1 MAAHPP
7 GGFLTAP
14 GGNDRS
20 TKGSGVLILG
30 HRVLCYC
37 EVDVTGLNID
47 NHFID
52 NKKQRITTMSKVCE
66 ITGKKAITGNNVSHS
81 KRRTKRKFNV
91 NVQNRKFYWVE
102 QQQWIKLTV
111 SAAGLRLINRIG
123 LDAALKKAAADGNLK
138 EIKTIVK

>member
-1 MAAHPP
+1 
-7 GGFLTAP
+7 
-14 GGNDRS
+14 
-20 TKGSGVLILG
+20 
-30 HRVLCYC
+30 
-37 EVDVTGLNID
+37 
-47 NHFID
+47 
-52 NKKQRITTMSKVCE
+52 MSKVCE

-138 EIKTIVK
+138 EINTLVK